1 MNRQF
6 ERLNEHVFVTKLAGF
21 EHTKFIQKNAT
32 HNKIRD
38 TDIPMVQGKNIRNGV
53 FVNSYDWYISKDIS
67 DMLERSKLNKTC
79 IIIPYVGSN
88 LGEVG
93 IFYHNIDCHLASNVA
108 KIELQDDY
116 FDIEYLKYYLQ
127 SDIGQKYLFQAKQ
140 GSAQP
145 NITMEAIRNTM
156 VLKKPRDIQKRI
168 AGVLRCMDDKIQN
181 NNKINQELE
190 SIVKVIYDYW
200 FLQFDFPDKNGKP
213 YKSSGGK
220 MVWNEMLKREIP
232 KGWDVEEVGSM
243 IEASRGISYNS
254 STLEGNGAPMINL
267 ASFNVDGSYKMSGI
281 KTYSGEYAQD
291 KILRPYDLVMCN
303 TQQTAID
310 FKKDIIGKTF
320 LVPDIF
326 EGDIVSSHH
335 VTTIKV
341 MRKNMKFYLNCLFNT
356 SFFHKYISGFTNG
369 TNILGL
375 LFDGVE
381 KYKVVVPSESVLEKF
396 SIFISNI
403 EKQKSLIMRENQ
415 ELIALRDFLLPLL
428 MNGQVGFKEE

>member
-1 MNRQF
+1 MKIKDIGDTITGKTPLTAKEQYFNGDIP
-6 ERLNEHVFVTKLAGF
+6 FVTPVDISRGYIINKTERYITDLGYDSIKPNVLDGLSVLVGCIGSDMGNVAITIGKCASNQQINAVTNFNENINPYYVYYSMSLKKKYFRQLAG
-21 EHTKFIQKNAT
+21 AT
-32 HNKIRD
+32 TTPILPKRIFD
-38 TDIPMVQGKNIRNGV
+38 DIDI
-53 FVNSYDWYISKDIS
+53 YIPSIE
-67 DMLERSKLNKTC
+67 MQNR
-79 IIIPYVGSN
+79 IVG
-88 LGEVG
+88 
-93 IFYHNIDCHLASNVA
+93 
-108 KIELQDDY
+108 
-116 FDIEYLKYYLQ
+116 
-127 SDIGQKYLFQAKQ
+127 
-140 GSAQP
+140 
-145 NITMEAIRNTM
+145 
-156 VLKKPRDIQKRI
+156 VLKGI
-168 AGVLRCMDDKIQN
+168 DDKIQN

-190 SIVKVIYDYW
+190 SMTKVIYDYW

-232 KGWDVEEVGSM
+232 KGWEVKDIGSM
-243 IEASRGISYNS
+243 VEASRGISYNS
-254 STLEGNGAPMINL
+254 FTLEGKGVPMINL

-281 KTYSGEYAQD
+281 KSYSGEYTQD
-291 KILRPYDLVMCN
+291 KILKPYDLVMCN

-310 FKKDIIGKTF
+310 YKKDIIGKSF

-335 VTTIKV
+335 VTTINVIK
-341 MRKNMKFYLNCLFNT
+341 KNMKFYLNSLFNT